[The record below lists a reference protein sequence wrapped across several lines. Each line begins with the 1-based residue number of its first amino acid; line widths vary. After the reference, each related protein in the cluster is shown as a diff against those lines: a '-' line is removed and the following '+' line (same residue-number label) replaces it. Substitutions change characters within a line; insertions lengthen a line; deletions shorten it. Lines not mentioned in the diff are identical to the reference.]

1 MQARTKKPL
10 IDSKYEGEIVSRILR
25 GPQNKWNELLKFAKS
40 IGYEDISD
48 PIPWK
53 AAFPEYGEDQLP
65 GAVLAGIRNR
75 EGLTQQQLAVKV
87 GVLQNHISEMENGKR
102 PIGKA
107 MARKLASVLK
117 VGYKVF
123 L

>member
-1 MQARTKKPL
+1 MQTRTKKPP
-10 IDSKYEGEIVSRILR
+10 IDSQFEGAIVSRILR
-25 GPQNKWNELLKFAKS
+25 GPQNRWDELLRFAKS

-53 AAFPEYGEDQLP
+53 NAFPEYRDDQLP

-75 EGLTQQQLAVKV
+75 EGLTQQQLAEKV

-107 MARKLASVLK
+107 MARKFASVLN
-117 VGYKVF
+117 VGYKIF